1 MAYGRHRGVAGCRT
15 WAAGRD
21 ARVGFLRSTPT
32 EPFTH
37 LERSHRG
44 QLAWAVTRDVRSSD
58 PSTRANDKPL
68 LRLFTAGTE
77 IAPGDLLRGR
87 GGLERGGVLAAKT
100 EGGVAAPPGGSH
112 LARRGWSAPPR

>member
-1 MAYGRHRGVAGCRT
+1 MPA
-15 WAAGRD
+15 
-21 ARVGFLRSTPT
+21 VGFLRSTPS

-77 IAPGDLLRGR
+77 IAPGDLLHVRV
-87 GGLERGGVLAAKT
+87 GLERRGISASKT
-100 EGGVAAPPGGSH
+100 ERAVAAPLGASN
-112 LARRGWSAPPR
+112 LARRFRSAPH